1 MKFAEPTK
9 LDRKSGG
16 SGGICS
22 SLNQHPIRTEA
33 TALPFVIPTAVEGSA
48 VLPTSI
54 GFEPKD
60 RPTLCHPDRSGA
72 TVCFCQ
78 GREGW
83 FGCGK
88 GADEVRLGNAVR
100 FPLSPNAAAT
110 GSLRHQNRSRWRFSE
125 FLACFSSFG
134 IESDQEFMSQ
144 SDTDYFFCFAGC
156 S

>member
-1 MKFAEPTK
+1 MFGFQGFPWRAYPGTG
-9 LDRKSGG
+9 LSNGG
-16 SGGICS
+16 ASPVFFVPRTLGRTWGTRPALLLR
-22 SLNQHPIRTEA
+22 SLN
-33 TALPFVIPTAVEGSA
+33 
-48 VLPTSI
+48 VLP
-54 GFEPKD
+54 
-60 RPTLCHPDRSGA
+60 SGA

-110 GSLRHQNRSRWRFSE
+110 GSLRQQNRSRWRFSKL
-125 FLACFSSFG
+125 LACFSSFG